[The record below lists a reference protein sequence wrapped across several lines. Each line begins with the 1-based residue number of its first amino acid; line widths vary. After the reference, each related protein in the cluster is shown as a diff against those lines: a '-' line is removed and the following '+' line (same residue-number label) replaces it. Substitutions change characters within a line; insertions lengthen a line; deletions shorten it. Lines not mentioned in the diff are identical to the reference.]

1 MSIEQFKIDH
11 RMRHFALDENNKM
24 FQKNNAFFISFDGFG
39 LHKFKFD
46 NFR

>member
-1 MSIEQFKIDH
+1 
-11 RMRHFALDENNKM
+11 M

-46 NFR
+46 NFRWKIK